1 MRRRAGAGRL
11 RRLAALLPLLW
22 MTEGVRADEGV
33 PALLQFA
40 EQYRSASPPVSK
52 PAERPRDKKEKQTSP
67 ASGTVPSV
75 KREGDG
81 PVLRRALKQRDAQL
95 NRLQTALREQEKQLV
110 ALRKALKAA
119 EALQKEQPRQASR
132 DTAGKPADFAPL
144 QQLVSQLRDAA
155 KGTPDTQRSRE
166 LIEQA
171 RQQTEH
177 RRAEL
182 ADSQAQV
189 RALKIQL
196 GDLKKQVQ
204 GGVQGVSREQAS
216 RLALQGRLATLQ
228 SQLEEKNGALKT
240 LQQQLRAAEER
251 RGTLEEQLAR
261 LQKTQA
267 GQRQQAEASQAEELA
282 AREKALA
289 ELKAQLG
296 SQERASQQQQGVV
309 AQKDAELA
317 TLRAEKQAL
326 QKQYDTLQQQSSVA
340 DARLAKQEQALLRLQ
355 DDATAL
361 RERAKWLV
369 KPENLK
375 QPAGQQAYAAGSALG
390 RDIIEMLDER
400 KKWGVSADR
409 QTVLAGVIDAFS
421 GQYQLTTDVLTRAL
435 TESESVV
442 NKAREKA
449 VAAQQKKGETFV
461 ADFKKK
467 KGVKQSA
474 SGFWYRVDYA
484 GDTPIAEDAIVDVVV
499 KETLTDGTLIQ
510 DMDLGGNVL
519 SQPLSAYPPLFREA
533 IGHLRNHG
541 SLTMVVPPELAYGDV
556 GYPPKVPPNAT
567 MVYELRV
574 DGVKAATGGKSGS
587 GRER

>member
-1 MRRRAGAGRL
+1 MSRRSGAGRL
-11 RRLAALLPLLW
+11 CRLATLLPLLW
-22 MTEGVRADEGV
+22 VMGGVRADEGV

-40 EQYRSASPPVSK
+40 EQYRSQLPASPPDNVSADAHR
-52 PAERPRDKKEKQTSP
+52 PAERSRDKKEPQSRP
-67 ASGTVPSV
+67 ASGNAPSA

-95 NRLQTALREQEKQLV
+95 NQLQATLREREKQLIT
-110 ALRKALKAA
+110 LRQALKAT

-132 DTAGKPADFAPL
+132 DTVVKPADFAPL
-144 QQLVSQLRDAA
+144 QQLVSQLRDVV
-155 KGTPDTQRSRE
+155 KGTPDAQRSRE
-166 LIEQA
+166 LVAQA
-171 RQQTEH
+171 QQQAKQDRTELT
-177 RRAEL
+177 E
-182 ADSQAQV
+182 SQAQV

-204 GGVQGVSREQAS
+204 GGNREQAS
-216 RLALQGRLATLQ
+216 GQTLQ
-228 SQLEEKNGALKT
+228 ARLT
-240 LQQQLRAAEER
+240 MLQQQLRVAEQQR
-251 RGTLEEQLAR
+251 STLEEQLTT

-267 GQRQQAEASQAEELA
+267 GQYQQVEARQAEKLA
-282 AREKALA
+282 AREKTLA

-296 SQERASQQQQGVV
+296 SLEQANQRQQGLV
-309 AQKDAELA
+309 AQKEAELA
-317 TLRAEKQAL
+317 TLREEKRAL
-326 QKQYDTLQQQSSVA
+326 QKQHDALQQQNRAA
-340 DARLAKQEQALLRLQ
+340 DARLVKQGQTLLRLQ
-355 DDATAL
+355 EDATAL

-375 QPAGQQAYAAGSALG
+375 QPAGQQAYAAGGALG

-400 KKWGVSADR
+400 SKWGVSADR

-435 TESESVV
+435 AESESVV

-461 ADFKKK
+461 AEFKKK

-484 GDTPIAEDAIVDVVV
+484 GDTPISGDAIVEVVV
-499 KETLTDGTLIQ
+499 KESLTDGTLIQ
-510 DMDLGGNVL
+510 DMDLGRNVL

-533 IGHLRNHG
+533 IGYLRNHG
-541 SLTMVVPPELAYGDV
+541 SITMVVPPELAYGNV
-556 GYPPKVPPNAT
+556 GYPPKVPPSAT

-574 DGVKAATGGKSGS
+574 DGVKTIADDESGL
-587 GRER
+587 GRKR